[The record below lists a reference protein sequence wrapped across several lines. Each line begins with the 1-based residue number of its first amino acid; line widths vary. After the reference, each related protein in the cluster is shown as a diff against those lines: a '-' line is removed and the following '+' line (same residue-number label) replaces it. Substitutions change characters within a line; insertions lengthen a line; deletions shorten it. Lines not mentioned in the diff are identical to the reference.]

1 MKQGMGPCTEGAN
14 KMAKYALN
22 TFSFNKE
29 LNEALKTRFGAKWN
43 GSEWSVSSKAK
54 LAEANALIAEV
65 VAFENERAKE
75 EERFQAP
82 RVMHEL
88 HPESGIFAPHPLTGE
103 RWSRRLTSEE
113 KEEWTKIKA
122 GREAAAKADQMAA
135 EAKQAAIKAAAE
147 AAAEAEQAASLAA
160 VAPEL
165 KRAAQ
170 VVAEAVIVKAKA
182 AVLTQDLAGG
192 VINYAAILSAQQR
205 MARAAREVGRQAR
218 LEYREAQKEIEAV
231 WAALKAAGLRS
242 DGINQLINMNF
253 NRPDRDRPLSVT
265 RAQIYK
271 ITKRE
276 PEFEETQDA

>member
-1 MKQGMGPCTEGAN
+1 
-14 KMAKYALN
+14 MAKYALN
-22 TFSFNKE
+22 TFSFNKA
-29 LNEALKTRFGAKWN
+29 LNEALKTRFGAKWD
-43 GSEWSVSSKAK
+43 GSAWRVPSKAK

-65 VAFENERAKE
+65 ISFENERAKE

-88 HPESGIFAPHPLTGE
+88 YPEAGIFAPHPLTGE
-103 RWSRRLTSEE
+103 RWSRRLTPAE

-122 GREAAAKADQMAA
+122 GREAAKADQMAA
-135 EAKQAAIKAAAE
+135 EAKQAAVKSAAE
-147 AAAEAEQAASLAA
+147 ADAEAEQAASLAA

-165 KRAAQ
+165 KRATQ
-170 VVAEAVIVKAKA
+170 IVAEALIVKAKA
-182 AVLTQDLAGG
+182 AALTQDLAGG
-192 VINYAAILSAQQR
+192 VINYPAVLAAQQR

-218 LEYREAQKEIEAV
+218 LEYRQAQTEIEAV

-242 DGINQLINMNF
+242 TGITQLINMNF

-265 RAQIYK
+265 KEQIYK

-276 PEFEETQDA
+276 PEEEVAQDA